1 MRPLVE
7 PPPSLRCMCGGE
19 LRLKLIEPADRT
31 FGKQREIFVCTNCS
45 REQTLF
51 ADRNPYLASTASHPE
66 DVQRHRTKLGVGIST
81 DDRKTVRNTAHKPNA
96 SVALVAAH
104 DERDQDAAQDAVQ
117 ERRDRHTA

>member
-7 PPPSLRCMCGGE
+7 PPPSLRCMCGCE
-19 LRLKLIEPADRT
+19 LRLKLIEPGDRT

-51 ADRNPYLASTASHPE
+51 ADRNPYVASTASHPE
-66 DVQRHRTKLGVGIST
+66 NIQRHRTKLGVGIST
-81 DDRKTVRNTAHKPNA
+81 DDRKRNAAHKPNA
-96 SVALVAAH
+96 SAALVAAH
-104 DERDQDAAQDAVQ
+104 DERDQDAAPDAVQ